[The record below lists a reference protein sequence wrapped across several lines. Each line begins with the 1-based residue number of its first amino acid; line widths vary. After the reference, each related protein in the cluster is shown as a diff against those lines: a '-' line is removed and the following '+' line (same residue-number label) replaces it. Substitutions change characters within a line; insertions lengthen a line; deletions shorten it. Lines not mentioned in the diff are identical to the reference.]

1 LQSER
6 RINTGINGISAELR
20 RPDKIWSTA
29 VSDRLKRTE
38 VTLQIG
44 ESIRVG
50 DAVISIIETQ
60 DNQAAVLVEELGFVD
75 EFGTEAPLSASQPQ

>member
-1 LQSER
+1 M
-6 RINTGINGISAELR
+6 
-20 RPDKIWSTA
+20 
-29 VSDRLKRTE
+29 SDRLKRTE

>member
-1 LQSER
+1 MS
-6 RINTGINGISAELR
+6 N
-20 RPDKIWSTA
+20 
-29 VSDRLKRTE
+29 RLKHTE

-60 DNQAAVLVEELGFVD
+60 DNQAAVLVEELSFVD
-75 EFGTEAPLSASQPQ
+75 EFGSEAPLSASQP

>member
-1 LQSER
+1 MNSR
-6 RINTGINGISAELR
+6 R
-20 RPDKIWSTA
+20 KY
-29 VSDRLKRTE
+29 TE

-44 ESIRVG
+44 DTVRVG

>member
-1 LQSER
+1 M
-6 RINTGINGISAELR
+6 
-20 RPDKIWSTA
+20 D
-29 VSDRLKRTE
+29 DRLKHTE

-60 DNQAAVLVEELGFVD
+60 DSSTAVLVETLSPVD
-75 EFGTEAPLSASQPQ
+75 DFSHEAPISVSQPQ